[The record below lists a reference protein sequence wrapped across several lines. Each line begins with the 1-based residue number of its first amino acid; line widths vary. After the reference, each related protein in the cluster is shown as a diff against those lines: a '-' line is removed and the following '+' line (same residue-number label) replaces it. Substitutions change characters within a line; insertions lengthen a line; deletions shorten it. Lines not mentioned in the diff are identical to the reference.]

1 MSLNYDP
8 DVDVAAASEAASEA
22 AKANGDFDGRPDAFR
37 DSARIWLPDETRP
50 PARKSAVRESL
61 PSEQK
66 VGAQDLE
73 AVEDMHHLNLLPR
86 HRAQVHFEYTRSEER
101 RVGKSVSGRV
111 ELGGGR
117 VIKKKKLT

>member
-66 VGAQDLE
+66 VGAPDLE
-73 AVEDMHHLNLLPR
+73 AVEDLHPLNLLPR
-86 HRAQVHFEYTRSEER
+86 HGAQVHRSDEHT
-101 RVGKSVSGRV
+101 S
-111 ELGGGR
+111 ELQSLMR
-117 VIKKKKLT
+117 ISYAAFCLEK

>member
-66 VGAQDLE
+66 VGAPDLE
-73 AVEDMHHLNLLPR
+73 AVEDLHPLNLLPR
-86 HRAQVHFEYTRSEER
+86 HGAQVHFRSEEHT
-101 RVGKSVSGRV
+101 S
-111 ELGGGR
+111 ELQSLMR
-117 VIKKKKLT
+117 NTYA